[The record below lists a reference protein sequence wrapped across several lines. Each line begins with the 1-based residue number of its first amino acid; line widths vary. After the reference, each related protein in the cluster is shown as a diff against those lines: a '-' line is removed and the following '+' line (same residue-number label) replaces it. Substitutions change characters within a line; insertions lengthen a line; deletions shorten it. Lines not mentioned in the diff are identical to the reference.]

1 MQPVGHIRL
10 AHGGNFR
17 LDAAFSKQIQY
28 RQRIVFRH
36 FADDAHVIVQRS
48 DVLRFVAV
56 AARIV
61 FVGAAGGGQNDDL
74 RKQIPL
80 TQRTEQRV
88 RRTVKR
94 LGRAV
99 VRRAERGVAVTEV
112 IGTAEHH
119 DDIRVGVHLQSA
131 GAEMGRIP
139 GHGVLWGKTGGT
151 DAVIFHHGARIPF
164 DEIGETISNLLDEKT
179 TVLAGPSGVG
189 KSTLVNLLQAG
200 VTMETGAVSEKIR
213 RGKHTTRHSEFI
225 RIKED
230 TYILDTPGFS
240 SLELEE
246 ISAEELKLYFPEF
259 HPHEG
264 KCRFRGCVHQNEPDC
279 AVKQA
284 GKAGLVSKQR
294 YLSYLQLYKE
304 LKEKEKYR
312 Y

>member
-1 MQPVGHIRL
+1 MTGKIIKGIAGFYYVHVEGAGVYECKAKGIFRNQKIKPLVGDNVELEILDEEKKLASLVDIMPRKSELIRP
-10 AHGGNFR
+10 
-17 LDAAFSKQIQY
+17 
-28 RQRIVFRH
+28 
-36 FADDAHVIVQRS
+36 
-48 DVLRFVAV
+48 AV
-56 AARIV
+56 ANADQALVV
-61 FVGAAGGGQNDDL
+61 FAAKDPEPNFGLLDRFLILMTKQKLPVIICFNKTDL
-74 RKQIPL
+74 ISEEECQKIENGYRNAGY
-80 TQRTEQRV
+80 E
-88 RRTVKR
+88 
-94 LGRAV
+94 
-99 VRRAERGVAVTEV
+99 
-112 IGTAEHH
+112 
-119 DDIRVGVHLQSA
+119 IRFLSA
-131 GAEMGRIP
+131 KEKSGIRE
-139 GHGVLWGKTGGT
+139 
-151 DAVIFHHGARIPF
+151 
-164 DEIGETISNLLDEKT
+164 ISNLLNEKT

-246 ISAEELKLYFPEF
+246 IAADELKLYFPEF

-264 KCRFRGCVHQNEPDC
+264 KCRFRGCIHQNEPDC

-294 YLSYLQLYKE
+294 YLSYIQLYKE